1 MGTRLLCLQW
11 TYLKCKFVSILVN
24 SCMHFLSR
32 VSSFAYINHRY
43 DRFSHKKG
51 WKFEVVDITESDLKG
66 YKV

>member
-1 MGTRLLCLQW
+1 MRIT
-11 TYLKCKFVSILVN
+11 
-24 SCMHFLSR
+24 
-32 VSSFAYINHRY
+32 INHRY